1 MKLLVAA
8 LESELSAFPAEVPGY
23 DRLVTGPGKIKA
35 AYALTRALDNG
46 DYEEV
51 LVVGTAGAIDPDIA
65 PGIHVVDTVFQYDV
79 IDDNGVAGH
88 HVSMPQRL
96 SLGGGDVII
105 ATGDSFVDD
114 ADTVLAIRALG
125 GRLVDMEAYV
135 YTWVAE
141 QFDVPIRIWK
151 AVSDTAQDGANQ
163 TWEATVAACS
173 RDLWTRLQAE
183 LDA

>member
-8 LESELSAFPAEVPGY
+8 LASELSAFPDNVPGY
-23 DRLVTGPGKIKA
+23 ERLVTGPGKIMA
-35 AYALTRALDNG
+35 AYALTRALDAG
-46 DYEEV
+46 AYDEI
-51 LVVGTAGAIDPDIA
+51 LVVGTAGAIDHDIA
-65 PGIHVVDTVFQYDV
+65 PGVHSIDRAFQYDV

-88 HVSMPQRL
+88 HVSMPQ
-96 SLGGGDVII
+96 SLTLGDGDVVI

-114 ADTVLAIRALG
+114 AATVRAIHALG
-125 GRLVDMEAYV
+125 GHLVDMESYV
-135 YTWVAE
+135 YTWVAQ
-141 QFDVPIRIWK
+141 QFGIPIRIWK